1 MKWSWKLVFTKKVSL
16 IFRCRLC
23 LRQRYERRKWPKSE
37 SKRNLGENWV
47 PLFFSCSLVHS
58 LARDR
63 KRGRGNNTHLSQ
75 SDDERYEDEIT
86 YSPHVV
92 SGLMSCSLSILERL
106 ETEWCKQEP
115 GACSS
120 FSCSFF
126 SFKFFSLSLSFH
138 SKHRYMYSIA
148 RENELKLL
156 YFSRGS
162 CTLFIAF
169 KILIQSQLYLQS
181 TQFAHNYRLLVAQ
194 LRSPFFLFCFHWWRD
209 KRIIFTLSDLV
220 LSEQGFYERAWRK
233 TTRMKGGTSSCH
245 SLSNPGNRLKA
256 NSIIV
261 CTWQDHE

>member
-126 SFKFFSLSLSFH
+126 SFKFFSLISLKTQVHAFNC
-138 SKHRYMYSIA
+138 KRKWTKTT
-148 RENELKLL
+148 LF
-156 YFSRGS
+156 FSRFMHS
-162 CTLFIAF
+162 F
-169 KILIQSQLYLQS
+169 Y
-181 TQFAHNYRLLVAQ
+181 
-194 LRSPFFLFCFHWWRD
+194 CFQ
-209 KRIIFTLSDLV
+209 DLDSV
-220 LSEQGFYERAWRK
+220 
-233 TTRMKGGTSSCH
+233 
-245 SLSNPGNRLKA
+245 
-256 NSIIV
+256 SIISSV
-261 CTWQDHE
+261 HSICTQLQTFGCTT